1 MNDILSQAEIDKL
14 MKELISGGGDET
26 TEESRDEVKTYDFKT
41 ANRFTKEQ
49 IRAINVVFRTFG
61 HLLSN
66 YLMGT
71 LRATCDAEVLS
82 IEEMSFN
89 EFNNS
94 VPSPVVLAIINTT
107 PFEGSI
113 ILEMTKEISYSIISR
128 VLGGTKEIPSEGRQ
142 FTEIELA
149 IVERVLW
156 QVLKNLDEAWSKMMS
171 TSSVLDKVETSMQFS
186 QIVDMN
192 EPVLMVTMNI
202 SIGGESGLIAFC
214 LPHQALEPF
223 TKKLSTRLI
232 YTANPNRKVTTN
244 PAGIKNSIKSSEI
257 AVSAI
262 FNPTEASL
270 TDIVNL
276 HVGDVIQLQHAV
288 DEPIIVKYQHI
299 SKFYGTLG
307 KYRNNVAVKI
317 KDVIRGDEE
326 YEQFISG
333 GN

>member
-1 MNDILSQAEIDKL
+1 MTELNDILSQAEIDKL
-14 MKELISGGGDET
+14 MKELVSGGADEKISEPKET
-26 TEESRDEVKTYDFKT
+26 VKSYDFKT

-49 IRAINVVFRTFG
+49 IRAINVVFKTFG

-71 LRATCDAEVLS
+71 LRASCDAEVIS

-94 VPSPVVLAIINTT
+94 VPSPVIIAIVNTM
-107 PFEGSI
+107 PFTGSV

-128 VLGGTKEIPSEGRQ
+128 VLGGTKEISSEGRQ

-149 IVERVLW
+149 IIERVLW
-156 QVLKNLDEAWSKMMS
+156 QILKNLDEAWSKMMDVSS
-171 TSSVLDKVETSMQFS
+171 TLDKIETSMQFA

-202 SIGGESGLIAFC
+202 TIGNESGLIGFC

-223 TKKLSTRLI
+223 TKKLSTRLL
-232 YTANPNRKVTTN
+232 YTGNPNRKIVSN
-244 PAGIKNSIKSSEI
+244 PAGIKNSIKSTDIE
-257 AVSAI
+257 VSSV
-262 FNPTEASL
+262 FNPTEATIRDIMSL
-270 TDIVNL
+270 R
-276 HVGDVIQLQHAV
+276 VGDVIQLQHKV

-299 SKFYGTLG
+299 SKFYASLG
-307 KYRNNVAVKI
+307 KYRNNLAVKI
-317 KDVIRGDEE
+317 MDEIRGDEE
-326 YEQFISG
+326 HE
-333 GN
+333 

>member
-14 MKELISGGGDET
+14 MKELVTGA
-26 TEESRDEVKTYDFKT
+26 TEENRNEPKETVKNYDFKT

-49 IRAINVVFRTFG
+49 IRAINVVFKNFG

-71 LRATCDAEVLS
+71 LRANCDAEVIS

-94 VPSPVVLAIINTT
+94 VPSPVIIAIVNTNPLT
-107 PFEGSI
+107 GSV

-149 IVERVLW
+149 IIERVLW
-156 QVLKNLDEAWSKMMS
+156 QVLKNMDEAWSKMMDVSS
-171 TSSVLDKVETSMQFS
+171 TLDKIETSMQFA

-202 SIGGESGLIAFC
+202 SIESESGLIGFC

-223 TKKLSTRLI
+223 TKKLNTRLL
-232 YTANPNRKVTTN
+232 YTGSPNRKVVTN
-244 PAGIKNSIKSSEI
+244 PSGIKNTIIGTEIMISS
-257 AVSAI
+257 V
-262 FNPTEASL
+262 FNPTEATIKDIMSL
-270 TDIVNL
+270 HI
-276 HVGDVIQLQHAV
+276 GDVIQLQHKV
-288 DEPIIVKYQHI
+288 EEPLIVKYQHI
-299 SKFYGTLG
+299 SKFHASLG
-307 KYRNNVAVKI
+307 KYRNNLAVKI
-317 KDVIRGDEE
+317 VDEIRGDEE
-326 YEQFISG
+326 HE
-333 GN
+333 